1 MAIFLCVL
9 ITNNFVV
16 QTLKDMHRNV
26 YKLAIFINFFLFFS
40 YKIFA
45 QNQPVKHS
53 GPKQTVNYS
62 ETGLFGSDS
71 MMHIKLAGRLNE
83 LFTDRKNNMVYHP
96 LLLQYEGKDSNIV
109 SISIKAKARGNF
121 RRLKENCK
129 WPPIMLNF
137 PPNESAKNS
146 IFRDQHKLKLVVP
159 CQGDEYVVKEWLV
172 YKLYNLITEKSF
184 RARLVQVEFED
195 SLQQR
200 KTETYYCILLEDEK
214 QMAQRDK
221 AELIDKKM
229 IKMEQT
235 NIPAFTKMAVFQ
247 YMIGNTDWSVPY
259 LQNIKLLSLNPK
271 EFPYAV
277 PYDFDHAGIVNAPYA
292 GAAPELEISS
302 ILERV
307 YRGYCNNDQL
317 SFAETFE
324 LFNKLKD
331 NFYNVY
337 KNCPLLSAK
346 YVKFVTKFLDDF
358 YKTINNTKS
367 VEAEFKKP
375 CTTNIR
381 IELKGLKD

>member
-1 MAIFLCVL
+1 MLCNVCKFLILFNC
-9 ITNNFVV
+9 
-16 QTLKDMHRNV
+16 
-26 YKLAIFINFFLFFS
+26 FIFFS
-40 YKIFA
+40 YKISA
-45 QNQPVKHS
+45 QNKPVKSATEKQPVHY
-53 GPKQTVNYS
+53 T
-62 ETGLFGSDS
+62 ETGLFNNDS
-71 MMHIKLAGRLNE
+71 ILHIKLTGRLNE
-83 LFTDRKNNMVYHP
+83 LFTDRKDNMVYHP
-96 LLLQYEGKDSNIV
+96 LLLQYQEKDSSYV

-137 PPNESAKNS
+137 PQKEKFKNS
-146 IFRDQHKLKLVVP
+146 IFASQHKLKLVVP
-159 CQGDEYVVKEWLV
+159 CQGDEYVIKEWLV

-195 SLQQR
+195 SLRQR

-214 QMAQRDK
+214 QMADRNK

-229 IKMEQT
+229 IHMEQT
-235 NIPAFTKMAVFQ
+235 NISAFTKMAVFQ

-259 LQNIKLLSLNPK
+259 LQNIKLLSLKPN

-317 SFAETFE
+317 SFSETFD

-331 NFYNVY
+331 DFYNVY
-337 KNCPLLSAK
+337 KSCHLLNAK

-358 YKTINNTKS
+358 YKTINSSKAS
-367 VEAEFKKP
+367 ESEFKKP
-375 CTTNIR
+375 CTTNVR

>member
-1 MAIFLCVL
+1 MLCNVCKFLIFFNC
-9 ITNNFVV
+9 
-16 QTLKDMHRNV
+16 
-26 YKLAIFINFFLFFS
+26 FIFFS
-40 YKIFA
+40 NKISA
-45 QNQPVKHS
+45 QNKPDKSTREKPLIHY
-53 GPKQTVNYS
+53 T
-62 ETGLFGSDS
+62 ETGLFNNDS
-71 MMHIKLAGRLNE
+71 ILHIKLTGRLNE
-83 LFTDRKNNMVYHP
+83 LFTDRKDNMVYHP
-96 LLLQYEGKDSNIV
+96 LLLQYQEKDSSYI
-109 SISIKAKARGNF
+109 SISVKAKARGNF

-137 PPNESAKNS
+137 SQKEKSKNS
-146 IFRDQHKLKLVVP
+146 VFANQHKLKLVVP
-159 CQGDEYVVKEWLV
+159 CQGDEYVIKEWLV

-184 RARLVQVEFED
+184 RGRLVQVEFED

-214 QMAQRDK
+214 QMAERNK

-229 IKMEQT
+229 IRMEQT

-259 LQNIKLLSLNPK
+259 LQNIKLLSLKPN

-317 SFAETFE
+317 SFPEAFDF
-324 LFNKLKD
+324 FNKHKD
-331 NFYNVY
+331 EFYNVY
-337 KNCPLLSAK
+337 KNCPLLTVK
-346 YVKFVTKFLDDF
+346 YVKFVTKFLDEF
-358 YKTINNTKS
+358 YKTINSTKAAA
-367 VEAEFKKP
+367 AEFKKP